1 NDVKD
6 RDRLRRPHCLAPV
19 VGGGGYLRDRPV
31 PVNQT
36 FQSFFENFEINSKP
50 SKWSTPRPFRRL
62 QTQENQGL
70 PKFVPAASPSREA
83 AI

>member
-1 NDVKD
+1 
-6 RDRLRRPHCLAPV
+6 V

-36 FQSFFENFEINSKP
+36 FQSFFENFEINP
-50 SKWSTPRPFRRL
+50 NRPKWSTPEPFRRL
-62 QTQENQGL
+62 QTQENQGFL
-70 PKFVPAASPSREA
+70 KSVPAASPSREA